1 MRGSHHGL
9 VNESAGLVTN
19 FRVRIRERSLVVLGR
34 ACLFYVRNPCSVA
47 SIVGD
52 LFDAP
57 KEKKPDIGSSPGNK
71 TEIKVG
77 GC

>member
-1 MRGSHHGL
+1 MRGSHRGL

-34 ACLFYVRNPCSVA
+34 ACLFYIRNPCSIA

-52 LFDAP
+52 PSDAP
-57 KEKKPDIGSSPGNK
+57 KERKPDTVSSPGNK